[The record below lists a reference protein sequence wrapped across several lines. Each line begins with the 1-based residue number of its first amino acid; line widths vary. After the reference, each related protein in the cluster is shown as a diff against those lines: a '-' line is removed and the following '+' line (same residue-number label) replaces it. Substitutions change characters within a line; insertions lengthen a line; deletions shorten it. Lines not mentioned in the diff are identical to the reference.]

1 MHLARKTILHL
12 LERKKYY
19 SEVGKPDDRVN
30 EEVVAILESYTYLV
44 CTYNRGVFG
53 GEPVLVGKEEVK
65 KIIDFE
71 K

>member
-1 MHLARKTILHL
+1 MDAGTGL
-12 LERKKYY
+12 YY
-19 SEVGKPDDRVN
+19 IFTYFNVFI
-30 EEVVAILESYTYLV
+30 VVAILESYTYLV

-53 GEPVLVGKEEVK
+53 GEPVIVGKEEVK

>member
-1 MHLARKTILHL
+1 M
-12 LERKKYY
+12 
-19 SEVGKPDDRVN
+19 N

-44 CTYNRGVFG
+44 CTYNRGVFR

-65 KIIDFE
+65 KIINFE